1 MYKGRETRGSSYREV
16 VGSGEQNGLGI
27 YEGNC
32 LFENKLYVREIYDN
46 KTSFWKDYKGFAFA
60 SCEVNSASCL
70 KCHHLA
76 LIFELKLRYQVC
88 PSKGSAA

>member
-16 VGSGEQNGLGI
+16 VGWGEQNGLGI

-46 KTSFWKDYKGFAFA
+46 KTSF
-60 SCEVNSASCL
+60 
-70 KCHHLA
+70 
-76 LIFELKLRYQVC
+76 
-88 PSKGSAA
+88 